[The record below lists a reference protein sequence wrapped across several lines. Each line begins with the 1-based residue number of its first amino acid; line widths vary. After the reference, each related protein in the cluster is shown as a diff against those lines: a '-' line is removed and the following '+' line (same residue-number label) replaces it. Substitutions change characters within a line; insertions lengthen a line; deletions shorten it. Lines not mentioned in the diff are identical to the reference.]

1 MSSFEIAS
9 NPVTD
14 TTSAWLLT
22 VTGDFDTTAMERFNR
37 AIDEVM
43 AQGAR
48 LVTVDLSDVSFLDS
62 SGLRSVV
69 HAANRLT
76 EVNGRLTV
84 AGLSGAA
91 QRVLEISGL
100 IDQLTSPDNDRTTN
114 TDT

>member
-9 NPVTD
+9 SQVAD
-14 TTSAWLLT
+14 ATSAWLLT
-22 VTGDFDTTAMERFNR
+22 VTGDFDTTAMDGFDR
-37 AIDEVM
+37 AIDAVM

-76 EVNGRLTV
+76 QVDGRLTV

-100 IDQLTSPDNDRTTN
+100 IDQLTSPDGNHTAN
-114 TDT
+114 TDP